1 MAAFHIVMT
10 SHLIFK
16 AYGALVLEPS
26 SYLFIYLFI
35 YLFMAY
41 VTTLPVVQSIAEWF
55 VMNWI
60 YWMDTDVALFR
71 LFPGMSGDWIYV
83 VVNTM

>member
-41 VTTLPVVQSIAEWF
+41 VTTLPVVQSIAE
-55 VMNWI
+55 
-60 YWMDTDVALFR
+60 
-71 LFPGMSGDWIYV
+71 
-83 VVNTM
+83 